1 MCLLTSTTQIDK
13 INTTAQ
19 FKKTKNSKR
28 QNKREKQNINKAKVQ
43 NTDSSFGQPIR
54 EREREFIRPGP
65 RRPANQRERERVIEI
80 IS

>member
-13 INTTAQ
+13 INTTTQ

-54 EREREFIRPGP
+54 ERERESSFGQGPGGQP
-65 RRPANQRERERVIEI
+65 IRERERELLR
-80 IS
+80 